1 MNFIDLSKE
10 DRLDILDRV
19 SSELNIRQR
28 EVIEKDWWV
37 TAVLRAMFGLP
48 YADHLSFKGG
58 TSLSKCWHLI
68 DRFSEDIDVAIDRE
82 YLGFTGT
89 LSKTQISDK
98 LRRTACSFVRE
109 TMQHDLAEQ
118 LYQNGISKEKF
129 KVNVDIT
136 PISTTDPE
144 VININYD
151 SVLSFSID
159 GADGNQY
166 VLPKVKVEVS
176 GRSMSEPVQEIALD
190 SMIDQVYPK
199 APFAEPKFMVRA
211 VLPERTFLEKVFLL
225 HEEFA
230 KPKDLIRVE
239 RMSRHMYD
247 IGQMLKTPIAESAI
261 NNADLYRQVV
271 EHRRTFIGL
280 RGFDYDTLYPATLNI
295 VPPAVSSPGCS
306 NLRQGYNQFRF
317 PLFLVS
323 IRSCSLP
330 PVEAGSS
337 GTNSITSVISQFSVS
352 QIRAN
357 VSMLMCFPSLLM
369 LAIIFVVIPAAS
381 LKSSFLISRSNS
393 VCQSGL

>member
-1 MNFIDLSKE
+1 MKFIDLSKE

-37 TAVLRAMFGLP
+37 TAVLRAMFCLP
-48 YADHLSFKGG
+48 YAEHLSFKGG

-68 DRFSEDIDVAIDRE
+68 DRFSEDIDIAIDRE
-82 YLGFTGT
+82 FLGFSGT

-98 LRRTACSFVRE
+98 LRRAACSFVRE

-118 LYQNGISKEKF
+118 LYKDGISKENF

-144 VININYD
+144 VININYN
-151 SVLSFSID
+151 SVLSFSIN
-159 GADGNQY
+159 GMDGNQY
-166 VLPKVKVEVS
+166 ILPKVKVEVS
-176 GRSMSEPVQEIALD
+176 GRSMSEPVSEIALD

-199 APFAEPKFMVRA
+199 APFAESKFMVRA

-230 KPKDLIRVE
+230 KPKGLIRVE

-247 IGQMLKTPIAESAI
+247 IGQMLKTPIAERAI
-261 NNADLYRQVV
+261 NDAELYHQVV

-295 VPPAVSSPGCS
+295 VPPASVFEQWKADYENMRMHMIYGESVP
-306 NLRQGYNQFRF
+306 FEE
-317 PLFLVS
+317 LV
-323 IRSCSLP
+323 
-330 PVEAGSS
+330 
-337 GTNSITSVISQFSVS
+337 N
-352 QIRAN
+352 
-357 VSMLMCFPSLLM
+357 
-369 LAIIFVVIPAAS
+369 S
-381 LKSSFLISRSNS
+381 LKDLNNKIKKMHI
-393 VCQSGL
+393 

>member
-271 EHRRTFIGL
+271 EHRRTFIDL

-295 VPPAVSSPGCS
+295 VPS
-306 NLRQGYNQFRF
+306 
-317 PLFLVS
+317 VS
-323 IRSCSLP
+323 IAEQWKADYENMRMHMIYG
-330 PVEAGSS
+330 E
-337 GTNSITSVISQFSVS
+337 SVPFDELVGNLKELND
-352 QIRAN
+352 R
-357 VSMLMCFPSLLM
+357 VKKLH
-369 LAIIFVVIPAAS
+369 II
-381 LKSSFLISRSNS
+381 
-393 VCQSGL
+393 

>member
-1 MNFIDLSKE
+1 MDKNDITALKFIDLSKE
-10 DRLDILDRV
+10 DRVDILDRV
-19 SSELNIRQR
+19 SSELNIRQL

-151 SVLSFSID
+151 SVQSFSID

-176 GRSMSEPVQEIALD
+176 DRSMSEPVQEIALD
-190 SMIDQVYPK
+190 SMTDQVYPK

-247 IGQMLKTPIAESAI
+247 IGQMLKTPIAECAI

-295 VPPAVSSPGCS
+295 VPP
-306 NLRQGYNQFRF
+306 
-317 PLFLVS
+317 VS
-323 IRSCSLP
+323 IAEQWKADYENMRMHMIYG
-330 PVEAGSS
+330 E
-337 GTNSITSVISQFSVS
+337 SVPFDELVGNLKELND
-352 QIRAN
+352 R
-357 VSMLMCFPSLLM
+357 VKKLH
-369 LAIIFVVIPAAS
+369 II
-381 LKSSFLISRSNS
+381 
-393 VCQSGL
+393 

>member
-1 MNFIDLSKE
+1 MNFIGLSKE
-10 DRLDILDRV
+10 DRLDIFDRV

-271 EHRRTFIGL
+271 EHCRMFIGL

-295 VPPAVSSPGCS
+295 VPP
-306 NLRQGYNQFRF
+306 
-317 PLFLVS
+317 VS
-323 IRSCSLP
+323 IAEQWKADYENMRMHMIYG
-330 PVEAGSS
+330 E
-337 GTNSITSVISQFSVS
+337 SVPFDELVGNLKELND
-352 QIRAN
+352 R
-357 VSMLMCFPSLLM
+357 VKKLH
-369 LAIIFVVIPAAS
+369 II
-381 LKSSFLISRSNS
+381 
-393 VCQSGL
+393 